1 MLAHVELLE
10 ILDRYE
16 TVYPEDRTRVE
27 AIRAFVHAHEDCL
40 LRSCRE
46 GHITAAA
53 WIVSADARKAL
64 LVHHRKLGLW
74 LQPGG
79 HADGDPLPHRVAL
92 REAEEETGLS
102 GLEIWR
108 RDGELLPLDVDVHG
122 IPATPAEP
130 AHDHLDIRYLMI
142 ASPDETL
149 LVSEESHAVRW
160 FDYEELETI
169 SGEESL
175 LRMARR
181 AVHLLRRG
189 RGPGPR
195 PASRGA

>member
-1 MLAHVELLE
+1 MLASVALLE
-10 ILDRYE
+10 ILDRYG
-16 TVYPEDRTRVE
+16 TFYPEDRARVE
-27 AIRAFVHAHEDCL
+27 AIRAFVRAHEDCL

-46 GHITAAA
+46 GHVTAAA
-53 WIVSADARKAL
+53 WIVSADARQAL

-92 REAEEETGLS
+92 REAKEETGLS
-102 GLEIWR
+102 GLELWR
-108 RDGELLPLDVDVHG
+108 RDGELLPLDVDVHE

-142 ASPDETL
+142 VSPDEPL
-149 LVSEESHAVRW
+149 LVSDESHAVRW
-160 FDYEELETI
+160 FDYEELESV

-175 LRMARR
+175 LRMANR
-181 AVHLLRRG
+181 AVRLLRRE

-195 PASRGA
+195 PAPRRA

>member
-1 MLAHVELLE
+1 MLTSVELLE
-10 ILDRYE
+10 ILARYE
-16 TVYPEDRTRVE
+16 AVYPEDRTRVE
-27 AIRAFVHAHEDCL
+27 TIRAFICAHEDCL
-40 LRSCRE
+40 LRSCLE

-53 WIVSADARKAL
+53 WIVSTDARKAL

-102 GLEIWR
+102 GLELWR
-108 RDGELLPLDVDVHG
+108 RDGELLPLDVDVHA
-122 IPATPAEP
+122 IPGTPAEP
-130 AHDHLDIRYLMI
+130 AHDHLDLRYLVI
-142 ASPDETL
+142 ASPDRPL

-160 FDYEELETI
+160 FDYEELESV

-181 AVHLLRRG
+181 AVRLLRPG
-189 RGPGPR
+189 RDPGPR
-195 PASRGA
+195 PAPRRA